1 MKNHYNDQIE
11 MQLDTKTS
19 CRPQH
24 TQQNKLNIL
33 RRFKKNLLDDSQ
45 LHPPHNS
52 NSHPM
57 DSDIIIL
64 MDNFVCRLFDI
75 TVLNDSYL
83 PKYESNFT
91 INNSNCAFSNC
102 KHAFDIISQQTRA
115 ADELASI
122 IKVCKKCNAIFVQK
136 H

>member
-1 MKNHYNDQIE
+1 MKKHQVEIQSDI
-11 MQLDTKTS
+11 KTY
-19 CRPQH
+19 CQPQH

-33 RRFKKNLLDDSQ
+33 RRLKKNLLDANQFYSS
-45 LHPPHNS
+45 HNS
-52 NSHPM
+52 NDHPM
-57 DSDIIIL
+57 DSDIILL

-91 INNSNCAFSNC
+91 INNTNCEFSNC
-102 KHAFDIISQQTRA
+102 KHAFDTISQQTRA

-122 IKVCKKCNAIFVQK
+122 IRICNKCNAIFVQN